1 MPWNSNIGTYEGLMS
16 AWLRFAKWTVKLFV
30 KRPFWDFLLPEGG
43 KSADQGTIWEGLGML
58 VIFTRKFVPAAF
70 HELIS
75 LISISIIHRSI
86 SSIFQVVNMP
96 RIGASRRLARI
107 DPNSSWWMEHC
118 WRQRTIRS
126 MRTTW
131 QLVRFG
137 IWGKNAGTS

>member
-30 KRPFWDFLLPEGG
+30 KRPFRDFLLPEGG

-86 SSIFQVVNMP
+86 SSIFQVVDP
-96 RIGASRRLARI
+96 LGSTCPELELQDASHGSTQILRDEWSIVGAKEPF
-107 DPNSSWWMEHC
+107 DQWG
-118 WRQRTIRS
+118 
-126 MRTTW
+126 
-131 QLVRFG
+131 QLG
-137 IWGKNAGTS
+137 S